1 MCASACTCLNVCVV
15 GPEQSV
21 IFVRIK
27 GTYNPLFIC
36 SESVN
41 HLAKI
46 SEPSG
51 KCL

>member
-1 MCASACTCLNVCVV
+1 MCVRVSVCVF
-15 GPEQSV
+15 GLEQTV
-21 IFVRIK
+21 ISVRIK

-41 HLAKI
+41 HLAKM

>member
-1 MCASACTCLNVCVV
+1 MCECVCLV
-15 GPEQSV
+15 GLEQSV

-27 GTYNPLFIC
+27 GTYSLLFIC

-46 SEPSG
+46 SEPSE